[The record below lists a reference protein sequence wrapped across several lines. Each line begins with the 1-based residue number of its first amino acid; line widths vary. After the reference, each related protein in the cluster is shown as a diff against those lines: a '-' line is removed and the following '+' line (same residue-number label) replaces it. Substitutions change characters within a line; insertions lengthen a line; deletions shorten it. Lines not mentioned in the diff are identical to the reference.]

1 MTTERESNSYDLV
14 DWNAVPI
21 NSIVIG
27 LEQKSDE
34 VDDGDFRNLYFR
46 KSKELGCFLGSVY
59 LGEPSVFSASKPTD
73 WKILQN
79 NEADSNEYKQVII
92 LTANGSLEDDSIE
105 LDHIVARYFEHLE
118 DQEITIAEL
127 HDNIELYKG
136 TSLIEEL
143 CRVIIEFGKRQKKKT
158 DIRPKLSIVKSDL
171 LIIKPNS
178 PIKSPS
184 KPPKPPT
191 IKPKK

>member
-1 MTTERESNSYDLV
+1 MTAEHESHPYELV
-14 DWNAVPI
+14 DWDAVPI

-27 LEQKSDE
+27 LEQKSEE

-46 KSKELGCFLGSVY
+46 KSKEFGCFLGSVY
-59 LGEPSVFSASKPTD
+59 LGEPSVYSISKPTD
-73 WKILQN
+73 WKILQS

-92 LTANGSLEDDSIE
+92 LTSRGSLEDDSIE
-105 LDHIVARYFEHLE
+105 LDHIVAKYFEHLE
-118 DQEITIAEL
+118 DQETTIAEL
-127 HDNIELYKG
+127 HDKIELYKG

-171 LIIKPNS
+171 SIKPNS
-178 PIKSPS
+178 SIKPPN

-191 IKPKK
+191 TKPKK